1 MRHGDVL
8 SQLCAPAKGHI
19 IWTPKDCGNG
29 GIRCPERWRGGDK
42 AAVMG
47 ALPKSIENC
56 ACGGL
61 VDASHLVVAYMTGG
75 WDRPSFP

>member
-1 MRHGDVL
+1 
-8 SQLCAPAKGHI
+8 
-19 IWTPKDCGNG
+19 
-29 GIRCPERWRGGDK
+29 
-42 AAVMG
+42 
-47 ALPKSIENC
+47 LPKSIENC